1 MRIQSVVH
9 ILGSIIFFL
18 GISMLLPLICA
29 IVYKESDWR
38 GILLSLLITVSSGLI
53 ILILTKMRGEIR
65 AKEGFAIVSFGW
77 LMMSLFGT
85 LPFLLT
91 NSIDSFINAFFET
104 TSGFTTTGASIL
116 NNIEVLPKCVL
127 LWRSQTQWIG
137 GMGIIVLSLAI
148 LPILGIGG
156 MQLFK
161 AEVPG
166 PTHDKIAPRVGQI
179 AKILWGVYLL
189 ISAAEIVLLKI
200 AGMSFFDSICHTFT
214 CMATGGFSTKNS
226 SIGSYNSVYID
237 VVVTFFMFLAG
248 INFAM
253 HFRALKGNLLCYFKD
268 KEFLLYI
275 GILAVA
281 TLYLTGDTY
290 INNYNNIGKAFQ
302 KSIFQSVSIGT
313 TTGFVTEDYINWSY
327 TSQLILLT
335 LMFFGGCAGST
346 GGGMKIVR
354 ILLLIKSGFVELKKS
369 IHPNAV
375 IYVKFGDKS
384 VPNDIISKILAFFL
398 LYIGIFAVTAVIMS
412 FLGLD
417 IVSSIGAS
425 AACIGNIGPG
435 LGSVGPAFNY
445 SHIPS
450 LGKCILVFCMILGR
464 LELYT
469 VLVLFNKRLWKV

>member
-1 MRIQSVVH
+1 
-9 ILGSIIFFL
+9 
-18 GISMLLPLICA
+18 MLLPLIVA
-29 IVYKESDWR
+29 VVYKESDWF
-38 GILLSLLITVSSGLI
+38 GILLSLLITISSGLI
-53 ILILTKMRGEIR
+53 ILILTKIRGEIR

-91 NSIDSFINAFFET
+91 NSINSFINAFFET

-116 NNIEVLPKCVL
+116 NDIEVLPKCVL

-137 GMGIIVLSLAI
+137 GMGIIVLSLAV

-179 AKILWGVYLL
+179 AKILWGVYVI

-200 AGMSFFDSICHTFT
+200 AGVSLFDSICHTFT

-226 SIGSYNSVYID
+226 SIGAYNSVYID
-237 VVVTFFMFLAG
+237 AVVTFFMFLAG

-253 HFRALKGNLLCYFKD
+253 HFRALKGSLLCYFKD
-268 KEFLLYI
+268 KEFLFYV
-275 GILAVA
+275 GILATA

-290 INNYNNIGKAFQ
+290 INNYNSIGKAFQ

-327 TSQLILLT
+327 ASQLILFT

-354 ILLLIKSGFVELKKS
+354 ILLLIKSSFAELKKS
-369 IHPNAV
+369 IHPSAV

-384 VPNDIISKILAFFL
+384 VPNDIISKILAFLL
-398 LYIGIFAVTAVIMS
+398 LYIGIFAVTAIVLS

-445 SHIPS
+445 SHIPF

-469 VLVLFNKRLWKV
+469 VLVLFSRSLWKV

>member
-18 GISMLLPLICA
+18 GISMLLPLIFA
-29 IVYKESDWR
+29 IVYKESDWF
-38 GILLSLLITVSSGLI
+38 GILLSFLITVSSGLI
-53 ILILTKMRGEIR
+53 ILILTKIRGEIR

-91 NSIDSFINAFFET
+91 NSINSFIDAFFET

-116 NNIEVLPKCVL
+116 NDIEILPKCVL

-137 GMGIIVLSLAI
+137 GMGIIVLSLAV

-166 PTHDKIAPRVGQI
+166 PTHDKIAPRVGQT
-179 AKILWGVYLL
+179 AKILWEVYLL
-189 ISAAEIVLLKI
+189 ISAAEVILLKI
-200 AGMSFFDSICHTFT
+200 GGMSFFDSLCHTFT

-226 SIGSYNSVYID
+226 SIGAYNSIYID
-237 VVVTFFMFLAG
+237 AVVTFFMFLAG
-248 INFAM
+248 INFAL
-253 HFRALKGNLLCYFKD
+253 HYRALKGNPFRYFKD
-268 KEFLLYI
+268 KEFLFYI
-275 GILAVA
+275 GILAAA

-290 INNYNNIGKAFQ
+290 INNYNNVGKAFQ

-313 TTGFVTEDYINWSY
+313 TTGFATEDYVNWSY
-327 TSQLILLT
+327 TSQLILFT

-354 ILLLIKSGFVELKKS
+354 ILLLIKSSFAELKKS
-369 IHPNAV
+369 IHPSAV
-375 IYVKFGDKS
+375 IYVKFGNKS

-398 LYIGIFAVTAVIMS
+398 LYIGIFAVTAIVIS

-435 LGSVGPAFNY
+435 LGAVGPTFNY